1 MNNFSENIVHD
12 SFCDVFPG
20 EYIYEM
26 CVGYN
31 ITNAKFWNPN
41 NFSVRK
47 VKVVSTIGNVPGFK
61 NSRKFS
67 IETSQVSPV
76 VPVNLEFLIPS
87 RLTNP
92 CQEARIFGRIYFGN
106 CVESKI
112 YYYDSYKSVDRF
124 YICDTAFLEEILR
137 NMRDDY
143 IDAQREVMR
152 EAKEQIKKFSNLLK
166 STEL

>member
-1 MNNFSENIVHD
+1 MSKSSENIVHD
-12 SFCDVFPG
+12 SFCDVSSS

-26 CVGYN
+26 RVGYN
-31 ITNAKFWNPN
+31 IANAKIWNPN
-41 NFSVRK
+41 DFSIRK
-47 VKVVSTIGNVPGFK
+47 VKVVSTINHVPGFK
-61 NSRKFS
+61 NYHKFI
-67 IETSQVSPV
+67 IETSQVSSD
-76 VPVNLEFLIPS
+76 VPVNLGFLIPS
-87 RLTNP
+87 RLTSSY
-92 CQEARIFGRIYFGN
+92 QEARIFSRIYFGN

-112 YYYDSYKSVDRF
+112 YYNNNVDRF

-166 STEL
+166 LTEL

>member
-1 MNNFSENIVHD
+1 MNKSSEYIVHD

-26 CVGYN
+26 CVGYD
-31 ITNAKFWNPN
+31 ITNAKIWNPN
-41 NFSVRK
+41 DFSVRK
-47 VKVVSTIGNVPGFK
+47 VKVVSTISNIPMFK
-61 NSRKFS
+61 NCRKFN

-76 VPVNLEFLIPS
+76 APVNLEFLIPS
-87 RLTNP
+87 RLTSS
-92 CQEARIFGRIYFGN
+92 CQEARIFSRIYFGN

-112 YYYDSYKSVDRF
+112 YFCSSVDRF

-152 EAKEQIKKFSNLLK
+152 KAKEQIKKFSNLLK